1 VGAACLHKII
11 FDAAQLPGTDQVRK
25 EAWIETLAS
34 SVARV
39 SIDPVPGIP
48 FEGNLEI
55 LPLARGAVG
64 TVAATFQRATRDAA
78 DIAANGS
85 NSVILLINIGESPLE
100 LAQGG
105 RTAKFGAG
113 DAVMYDLAEPSVA
126 SASGQGISRLL
137 SIQVERELLRPRLAG
152 FEDRLMVP
160 IPARSA
166 ALAVTRAYAQT
177 LLGSADIGAG
187 PNLTNLAGGHLADL
201 VAEALAG
208 AGEVGAEPTDGVRA
222 ARLAVIK
229 REIEHRFVDPGFSL
243 TVLAGRLGVT
253 PRYVQA
259 LLAEIGSSFGNIL
272 TESRLQRAYGMLAS
286 RHHAQLSVSEIAF
299 ACGFSTVSHFHRM
312 FRRRFAATPGD
323 VRGLAED

>member
-1 VGAACLHKII
+1 
-11 FDAAQLPGTDQVRK
+11 
-25 EAWIETLAS
+25 
-34 SVARV
+34 
-39 SIDPVPGIP
+39 
-48 FEGNLEI
+48 
-55 LPLARGAVG
+55 
-64 TVAATFQRATRDAA
+64 
-78 DIAANGS
+78 
-85 NSVILLINIGESPLE
+85 
-100 LAQGG
+100 
-105 RTAKFGAG
+105 
-113 DAVMYDLAEPSVA
+113 
-126 SASGQGISRLL
+126 
-137 SIQVERELLRPRLAG
+137 LAG

-187 PNLTNLAGGHLADL
+187 PNLTNLAGGHLAAL

-286 RHHAQLSVSEIAF
+286 RHHAQLSANEIAF